1 MNKRLIASLKDLTHL
16 QSRTCDYHD
25 QWQLKWH
32 NELTALLLELQKSKT
47 DYLTAQETAPSLT
60 VVSRLQKSSSEKEQ
74 SLQGNAITA
83 YPSEENLYCGEGN
96 SYRTPDV

>member
-32 NELTALLLELQKSKT
+32 NELTALLLEL
-47 DYLTAQETAPSLT
+47 
-60 VVSRLQKSSSEKEQ
+60 
-74 SLQGNAITA
+74 
-83 YPSEENLYCGEGN
+83 
-96 SYRTPDV
+96 